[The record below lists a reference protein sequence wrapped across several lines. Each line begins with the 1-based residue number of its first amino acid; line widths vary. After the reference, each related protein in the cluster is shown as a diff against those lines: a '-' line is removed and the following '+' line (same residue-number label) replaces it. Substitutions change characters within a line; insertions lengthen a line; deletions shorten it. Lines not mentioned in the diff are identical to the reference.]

1 MHSDRAHVVAAR
13 ASTVSSARPASART
27 TPLTGSDPGIPPR
40 AAPRGAPAPG
50 MSELTG
56 RYFRRIGL
64 SQGVGSNKRKA
75 AREALSMLAPIYR
88 A

>member
-1 MHSDRAHVVAAR
+1 
-13 ASTVSSARPASART
+13 
-27 TPLTGSDPGIPPR
+27 
-40 AAPRGAPAPG
+40 